1 MRASAVVWFGIGV
14 SICAAAQAAEH
25 TSADDT
31 VPDIALLEY
40 LGNLVD
46 ERGTLVGP
54 DDMRGP
60 VDPRDA
66 PSPPSAPNDDDSD
79 TDAVEVKP

>member
-14 SICAAAQAAEH
+14 SISAAAHTAEQ
-25 TSADDT
+25 TST
-31 VPDIALLEY
+31 VEQEPNIALLEY

-46 ERGTLVGP
+46 ERGAWVGP

-66 PSPPSAPNDDDSD
+66 PSLPSDDER
-79 TDAVEVKP
+79 DADADEVKP